1 MIKVFSE
8 LFVGLRQDACDAVP
22 LGFAAPYE
30 NNAAC
35 KKRQD
40 TIKSWSKR
48 YNKPGEFKVVSNEPR
63 EGFKITDDVKRHGYF
78 GSGNVV
84 FRVEDPHGFELEI
97 QSQNLMAIIANAD
110 IQKGG
115 LIQGRCCWGRE
126 GARNVLLHETSSE
139 YKSAFQKAEAIV
151 PITKGINPG
160 DTVIMMNG
168 EEAIYLGRYWAY
180 GYSEHNAEDVS
191 TFKARK
197 SDLSWYA
204 FRLEKPKQ
212 YHFFQRVEAED
223 AQIEARVEL
232 KIIKKIKD
240 GNMSEDDAIRLIN
253 TNGINV
259 ASNGLIKFVL
269 VSKSSAEKT
278 RWEFSKLSAKE
289 LRSKSFS
296 NYETLPSY
304 GFSKKANVPNNPWY
318 MFYKQNDA
326 YHSVAELSNGTFNST
341 PIFVPVTFDD
351 NKVYFARGQVDRYNR
366 SLALGEE
373 GELIDRI
380 RNDYFAAKNNGYVI
394 PEFVCEFIQIGDEG
408 KSKYNI
414 YSDERTKFSKIIKDV
429 VDKLMAEAE
438 IFFMLEVKFA

>member
-8 LFVGLRQDACDAVP
+8 LFVGLRNDTADGVP

-30 NNAAC
+30 DNAAC

-40 TIKSWSKR
+40 TIKSWATR
-48 YNKPGEFKVVSNEPR
+48 YNKPSEFKVVSNEPR

-84 FRVEDPHGFELEI
+84 FRIEDPHGFELEI

-115 LIQGRCCWGRE
+115 LIQGKCCWGRE
-126 GARNVLLHETSSE
+126 GAKNVLLHETSAE

-151 PITKGINPG
+151 PIRKGINAG

-168 EEAIYLGRYWAY
+168 EEAVYLGQYWAY
-180 GYSEHNAEDVS
+180 GYSENFSADVS
-191 TFKARK
+191 TVKAK
-197 SDLSWYA
+197 SDLSWYGLH
-204 FRLEKPKQ
+204 LEKPKQ
-212 YHFFQRVEAED
+212 YHFFQKSKIED

-232 KIIKKIKD
+232 KIIEKSKD

-253 TNGINV
+253 TNGISV
-259 ASNGLIKFVL
+259 ASKGLIKFVL
-269 VSKSSAEKT
+269 VSKSNTEKT
-278 RWEFSKLSAKE
+278 RWEFSKLSAEDIRLKY
-289 LRSKSFS
+289 SSS
-296 NYETLPSY
+296 YESLPSY

-318 MFYKQNDA
+318 MFYKQNGA
-326 YHSVAELSNGTFNST
+326 YHSVAQLSNGAFNST
-341 PIFVPVTFDD
+341 PVFVPAAYDD
-351 NKVYFARGQVDRYNR
+351 KNVYFARGQVDRYNR
-366 SLALGEE
+366 SLALGEG
-373 GELIDRI
+373 GEFIDRL
-380 RNDYFAAKNNGYVI
+380 RNDYLKAKNEGYVI
-394 PEFVCEFIQIGDEG
+394 PEFVHEFNQISDQGNI
-408 KSKYNI
+408 KYNI

-438 IFFMLEVKFA
+438 IFYMLEVKFA